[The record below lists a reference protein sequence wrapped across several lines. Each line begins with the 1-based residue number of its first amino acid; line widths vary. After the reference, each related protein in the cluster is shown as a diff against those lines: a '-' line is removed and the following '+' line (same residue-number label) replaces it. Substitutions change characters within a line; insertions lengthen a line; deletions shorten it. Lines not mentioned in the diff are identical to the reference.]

1 MIDMAALIFALALG
15 VLLVCFEIANGDDED
30 A

>member
-15 VLLVCFEIANGDDED
+15 VLLVCFEIANGDDRE
-30 A
+30 